1 MFFINILFSQN
12 KMLGDYYKC
21 KIVSHEEN
29 SEFLKYTVDSV
40 PELSIYSYL
49 RENEYFIDGDT
60 LKRDFI
66 SYKNAVYTIDYLMK
80 NGSDYAG
87 DFQLTEI
94 YLISD
99 NDVKYVVIDL
109 FNLFQM
115 GSDSQGYYIALKL
128 VNNNLESISAYLLD
142 SSTEG
147 AESIEVSIKCNEIVL
162 EHENLMLYRWG
173 NVNRMQKNER

>member
-1 MFFINILFSQN
+1 
-12 KMLGDYYKC
+12 
-21 KIVSHEEN
+21 
-29 SEFLKYTVDSV
+29 
-40 PELSIYSYL
+40 
-49 RENEYFIDGDT
+49 
-60 LKRDFI
+60 
-66 SYKNAVYTIDYLMK
+66 
-80 NGSDYAG
+80 
-87 DFQLTEI
+87 
-94 YLISD
+94 
-99 NDVKYVVIDL
+99 
-109 FNLFQM
+109 M